1 MTTRKFPH
9 IPLLDTAELEESVRL
24 LEESLKILKANQ
36 YADEQGPPEEDPFE
50 PDDYESKS
58 HGY

>member
-1 MTTRKFPH
+1 MQKFKE
-9 IPLLDTAELEESVRL
+9 IPLLDTSELDESIRELEKS
-24 LEESLKILKANQ
+24 LEILKAQ
-36 YADEQGPPEEDPFE
+36 RYASEQGPPEEDPFE